1 MTGENLVL
9 DIPPKEAAAILRRS
23 IPLKPVADWA
33 DDSSPDG
40 TRVLVFEDFFFRTM
54 CRHSLVAMFTAAD
67 GTTRLR
73 LAVCGGRFYIVGF
86 LSLGANDAFLSLARN
101 AFEGHVVGSDRGP

>member
-33 DDSSPDG
+33 DGSSSGG

-54 CRHSLVAMFTAAD
+54 CKHSLVAMFTPVD

-73 LAVCGGRFYIVGF
+73 LAVCGGRFFIVGF
-86 LSLGANDAFLSLARN
+86 LSLGANGAFLSLARN
-101 AFEGHVVGSDRGP
+101 AFEGHIVGSDRGP